1 MNLKKAIAGVCLGVL
16 LLTGGCGQNQSN
28 TQQKQDTT
36 EQNKTQSQE
45 AAVAQTEAS
54 SENGDAEGQSQAEA
68 SRDIFAMDTYM
79 SVTAFGENA
88 DAAVD
93 AAQAEIER
101 LDAMLSTGNGDS

>member
-36 EQNKTQSQE
+36 EQNTTQAQE
-45 AAVAQTEAS
+45 ALWHRQKHRQRMAMP
-54 SENGDAEGQSQAEA
+54 EGQSQAEA

-79 SVTAFGENA
+79 SVIRHSGKTRASRGM
-88 DAAVD
+88 
-93 AAQAEIER
+93 R
-101 LDAMLSTGNGDS
+101 RRRRSSG